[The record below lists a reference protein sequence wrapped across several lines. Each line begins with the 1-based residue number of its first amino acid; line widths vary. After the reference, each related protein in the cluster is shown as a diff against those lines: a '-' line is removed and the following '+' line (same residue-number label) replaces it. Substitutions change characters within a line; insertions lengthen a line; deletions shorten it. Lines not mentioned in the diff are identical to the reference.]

1 MNTTIAIL
9 GRPNVGKSTLFNR
22 LLGQRKSIVA
32 PIEGV
37 TRDRIYAK
45 VEWLDKEFNLIDT
58 GGYLPKSE
66 NLIDK
71 KVKLQSEIA
80 SEQADILMLVVDG
93 RSEITSSDRALAK
106 MIKKTG
112 KPCLL
117 VINKVD
123 NPENEI
129 NTFDFYELG
138 INKQVCI
145 SAHNGRQIGVLLDEI
160 SLLLPNVVKKNIN
173 EKSISFAIIGMPNV
187 GKSSLM
193 NTLINENK
201 SIVTNIAGT
210 TRDSIDSYLTYFK
223 NSIRIIDTAGLRKK
237 SKIDDSLEFY
247 SNVRTLR
254 VIDECDIAAVLID
267 INKGFNNQDKNI
279 IRYVIDQGRGLI
291 IVINKWD
298 LVSKQTNTMKDIK
311 EDMIYEYPYLKH
323 YPIIF
328 ISVKEKFRINDV
340 LKNVLE
346 ISNKTKNKIKTSEL
360 NTLLEKITKYYPP
373 PAVKGKEIKLN
384 YITQVSQ
391 SPVVFNIFV
400 NHPALI
406 PIQYTRYLDNQLR
419 TELDLKGL
427 PIKISFKK
435 K

>member
-106 MIKKTG
+106 MIKITG
-112 KPCLL
+112 KPSLL

-129 NTFDFYELG
+129 DTFDFYELG
-138 INKQVCI
+138 ISKQVCI
-145 SAHNGRQIGVLLDEI
+145 SAHNGRQIGILLDEI
-160 SLLLPNVVKKNIN
+160 SLLLPKVIKKHIN

-254 VIDECDIAAVLID
+254 VIDECNIAAVLID

-279 IRYVIDQGRGLI
+279 IRYVIDQGKGLI
-291 IVINKWD
+291 IVVNKWD
-298 LVSKQTNTMKDIK
+298 LVSKETNTMKDIK

-340 LKNVLE
+340 LKNVLD
-346 ISNKTKNKIKTSEL
+346 ISNKLKNKIKTSEL
-360 NTLLEKITKYYPP
+360 NTLLNKIIKYYPP
-373 PAVKGKEIKLN
+373 PAIKGKDIKLN

-391 SPVVFNIFV
+391 DPVVFNIFV
-400 NHPALI
+400 NYPSLI
-406 PIQYTRYLDNQLR
+406 PIQYKRYLDNQLR

>member
-106 MIKKTG
+106 MIKITG

-160 SLLLPNVVKKNIN
+160 SLLLPKVVKKNIN

-279 IRYVIDQGRGLI
+279 IRYVVDQGRGLI
-291 IVINKWD
+291 VVINKWD

-346 ISNKTKNKIKTSEL
+346 ISNKTKNKIKTSDL
-360 NTLLEKITKYYPP
+360 NILLEKIIKYYPP

-391 SPVVFNIFV
+391 TPVVFNIFV
-400 NHPALI
+400 NHPTLI
-406 PIQYTRYLDNQLR
+406 PIQYKRYLDNQLR